1 MNKPEALDG
10 VSTRFDGMQFVVET
24 RDNAKVYE
32 IEYLVAVLLVTIARS
47 DGEISRSETDK
58 MLQLVGD
65 YFHMRSA
72 VSLDL
77 LARAIRELSEN
88 QDLTELL
95 QGWSIAL
102 KPADKEDIAVMMLK
116 IVAADGNRDAREMDM
131 FHKAADIID
140 ISTDSMHKA
149 FNRFFNDGDD
159 A

>member
-1 MNKPEALDG
+1 MSKPTALDG
-10 VSTRFDGMQFVVET
+10 ISSRFEGMQFVVET
-24 RDNAKVYE
+24 RENAKVYE

-47 DGEISRSETDK
+47 DGEISPAETDE
-58 MLQLVGD
+58 MLQLVGN

-72 VSLDL
+72 ASLDL
-77 LARAIRELSEN
+77 LAHAVTDLSEN

-116 IVAADGNRDAREMDM
+116 VVAADGDRNSQEMDM

-140 ISTDSMHKA
+140 ISNESLHKA
-149 FNRFFNDGDD
+149 FNRFFDDGD

>member
-1 MNKPEALDG
+1 MSKPEAIDG
-10 VSTRFDGMQFVVET
+10 LSSRFDGTQLVVET
-24 RDNAKVYE
+24 HDNAKVYE

-47 DGEISRSETDK
+47 DGEISQAETDT

-72 VSLDL
+72 ASLAL
-77 LARAIRELSEN
+77 LARAVTELSKN
-88 QDLTELL
+88 PDLTELL

-102 KPADKEDIAVMMLK
+102 KPAAKEDIAVMMLK
-116 IVAADGNRDAREMDM
+116 IVAVDGQRDAREMDM

-140 ISTDSMHKA
+140 ISNESLHKA
-149 FNRFFNDGDD
+149 FNRFFDDGD